1 VNPAVAV
8 GRLPYVRGVTSSST
22 ASSPP
27 TTPADAAA
35 VPWKPLAAVA
45 FTLLMW
51 ASAFVAIRHLGRDVP
66 PGALSLGRLLVAVA
80 VLGAMLV
87 FQRNRRWPT
96 VREWPLIV
104 LGGVSWIGIYNL
116 ALNESE
122 RRIDA
127 GTAALLVQIGPILV
141 ALLATVF
148 LGERLTRWII
158 AGLVVGFAGVVVIG
172 QASSSGDNGDLLGV
186 VLAVVAALT
195 FAVGVITQKRL
206 LGAMS
211 ALEMTFW
218 YYVVGAVVCLPWAGE
233 LVGVVADSSAS
244 NLGWIVF
251 LGVFPSAIAFT
262 TWAYALSHSDAGTF
276 AMTTFLV
283 PFITSLIAWLALGEV
298 PAVMAFVGGVLCI
311 AGVLLTRRTTRPVVQ
326 APEAPGPVEGPEVT
340 ARADPGPGR

>member
-1 VNPAVAV
+1 M
-8 GRLPYVRGVTSSST
+8 TS
-22 ASSPP
+22 P
-27 TTPADAAA
+27 TTRTPPSAASEA
-35 VPWKPLAAVA
+35 APVVPWKPLAAVA

-51 ASAFVAIRHLGRDVP
+51 ASAFVAIRHLGHDVP
-66 PGALSLGRLLVAVA
+66 PGALSLGRLLVAVVA
-80 VLGAMLV
+80 LGVMLQ

-96 VREWPLIV
+96 LREWPLIV
-104 LGGVSWIGIYNL
+104 LGGVTWIGIYNL
-116 ALNESE
+116 TLNEAE

-141 ALLATVF
+141 ALLATFF
-148 LGERLTRWII
+148 LGERLTRWLL
-158 AGLVVGFAGVVVIG
+158 AGLAVGFAGVVVIG
-172 QASSSGDNGDLLGV
+172 RASSTGDNGDLLGV

-195 FAVGVITQKRL
+195 FAVGVITQKKL

-233 LVGVVADSSAS
+233 LVEVVGDSSAA

-262 TWAYALSHSDAGTF
+262 TWAYALSHSDAGKF

-283 PFITSLIAWLALGEV
+283 PFITTLIAWLALGEV
-298 PAVMAFVGGVLCI
+298 PAALAFVGGALCI
-311 AGVLLTRRTTRPVVQ
+311 VGVLLTRRTTRPVAQ
-326 APEAPGPVEGPEVT
+326 APESPGPVQT
-340 ARADPGPGR
+340 RS